1 MTAQTAPCNRPPQAM
16 AIFNEPECP
25 NLMYT
30 VSEPPTSLLKKKYS
44 ISRQGSGRLDLDVDR
59 DVEPRWPLSRVVRL
73 ACCRTNLVKERR
85 VALWSARNR
94 IRRVGTK
101 ALFRDRKPHF
111 VPVLPNLY
119 VNRIY
124 SILRSINQVS
134 PALR

>member
-1 MTAQTAPCNRPPQAM
+1 M
-16 AIFNEPECP
+16 A
-25 NLMYT
+25 
-30 VSEPPTSLLKKKYS
+30 
-44 ISRQGSGRLDLDVDR
+44 
-59 DVEPRWPLSRVVRL
+59 VEPGCA

-124 SILRSINQVS
+124 YSVVYQSSLASLVLSGWLRRMNLVGVPRDRRDFSSTCYYNLNDRIER
-134 PALR
+134 LH